1 MSQLPTADQQHQN
14 LLAQEQS
21 TLAQKAQLLEQL
33 EQTNAVLASIR
44 AALQGIQLGA
54 AIAAER
60 TAAALKEAETSA
72 PTKE

>member
-1 MSQLPTADQQHQN
+1 MSQTITADQQHQS

-33 EQTNAVLASIR
+33 EQTNVLLAGIR
-44 AALQGIQLGA
+44 GALQGIQLGA

-60 TAAALKEAETSA
+60 TAAALKEAEASA